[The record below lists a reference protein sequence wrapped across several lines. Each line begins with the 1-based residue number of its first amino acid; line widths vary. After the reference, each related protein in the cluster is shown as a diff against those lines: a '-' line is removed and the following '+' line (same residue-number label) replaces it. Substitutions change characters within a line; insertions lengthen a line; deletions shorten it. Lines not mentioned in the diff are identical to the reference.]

1 MSIILIRPVSFRL
14 GAEEQ
19 DGQALERILS
29 SATDSLHVFQIS
41 RNPGWLIHRSYSFGS
56 IKTECELELKNK
68 GSLSSFFARCI
79 ILDSAARSYL
89 RLNVAE
95 TIGEYLSRL
104 GLRADLIVSHTS
116 ALAGVAKV
124 VDSRNR
130 ISRSVNFEP
139 LHYLQENKFSWKSP
153 FVFVGKIWLS
163 FFERLFFDIWVISP
177 NDLRSYS
184 VFYTRKE
191 IELFPLFQLFGIP
204 ESPSKVSSDI
214 LNVGYLG
221 STYNVS
227 HNRASF
233 DFITQEL
240 APTLLKLGEKNV
252 HFNIYGVKSPAVLF
266 LPNLTIH
273 GWKEST
279 EEIFEENDVFI
290 VPYFGGTGMQSK
302 LFEPIVRG
310 KPVIANPKA
319 FAGYPFVRDSHYFS
333 AVTLDDYVR
342 TLVQLIRGDLVL
354 GSNLAKSRLIVES
367 IFSLKQLKLRV
378 TQHLKKP

>member
-19 DGQALERILS
+19 DGQALEGILS
-29 SATDSLHVFQIS
+29 SVADILHVFQIS
-41 RNPGWLIHRSYSFGS
+41 KNPGWLIHRSYSSGS
-56 IKTECELELKNK
+56 LITEGELELKK
-68 GSLSSFFARCI
+68 KSSVASLFARLF

-89 RLNVAE
+89 RLNIAE
-95 TIGEYLSRL
+95 TISDHLITH
-104 GLRADLIVSHTS
+104 GLHADLVISHTS
-116 ALAGVAKV
+116 ALAGVSKLI
-124 VDSRNR
+124 DSRNR

-139 LHYLQENKFSWKSP
+139 IHYLQENKFSLKSP
-153 FVFVGKIWLS
+153 LVFAGKIWLS
-163 FFERLFFDIWVISP
+163 FFERLFFDVWVISP
-177 NDLRSYS
+177 NDLKSYS
-184 VFYTRKE
+184 LFCSTKD
-191 IELFPLFQLFGIP
+191 IDLFPLFQLFDIP
-204 ESPSKVSSDI
+204 EIPSTDSSEV

-221 STYNVS
+221 STYSVT

-240 APTLLKLGEKNV
+240 APTLLKLGQKNI
-252 HFNIYGVKSPAVLF
+252 HFNIYGVKSPDIQS

-279 EEIFEENDVFI
+279 EEIFVENDLFI

-319 FAGYPFVRDSHYFS
+319 FAGYPFVSDCHYFS
-333 AVTLDDYVR
+333 AVTLDDFVR
-342 TLVQLIRGDLVL
+342 ILVQLIRGDLL
-354 GSNLAKSRLIVES
+354 PEANLAKTRLIVEGM
-367 IFSLKQLKLRV
+367 FSLTQVKHRLKQLLLKL
-378 TQHLKKP
+378 

>member
-19 DGQALERILS
+19 DGQALEEILS
-29 SATDSLHVFQIS
+29 SSTDILHVFQIS
-41 RNPGWLIHRSYSFGS
+41 KNPGWLIHRSYSFGNLKS
-56 IKTECELELKNK
+56 ESELVLKNK
-68 GSLSSFFARCI
+68 GSWSSFFVRCI

-89 RLNVAE
+89 RLNIAE
-95 TIGEYLSRL
+95 TINDYLSRL
-104 GLRADLIVSHTS
+104 GSTTNLVVSHTS
-116 ALAGVAKV
+116 ALAGVARVIVSK
-124 VDSRNR
+124 NR

-139 LHYLQENKFSWKSP
+139 LHYLQENKITLKAP
-153 FVFVGKIWLS
+153 FMFVGKIWLS
-163 FFERLFFDIWVISP
+163 LFERCFFDIWVISP
-177 NDLRSYS
+177 NDLKSYS
-184 VFYTRKE
+184 VFCSRKD

-204 ESPSKVSSDI
+204 ESPRKDSPDV

-221 STYNVS
+221 STYNVT

-233 DFITQEL
+233 NFITQEL
-240 APTLLKLGEKNV
+240 APTLFKLGERNI
-252 HFNIYGVKSPAVLF
+252 HFNIYGVKSPLVNS

-319 FAGYPFVRDSHYFS
+319 FAGYPFERDSHYFS
-333 AVTLDDYVR
+333 AVTLNDYVR
-342 TLVQLIRGDLVL
+342 TCAQLVRGELILN
-354 GSNLAKSRLIVES
+354 SNLDRSRSLVES
-367 IFSLKQLKLRV
+367 LFSLSQLRQRV
-378 TQHLKKP
+378 KYLLKNP